1 MELIDIIKSTIS
13 IFSAIVF
20 GSIGISYAIYKIKNH
35 SRTKP
40 QTKPDTDNSLYG
52 KILNSKDLELSMS
65 MEKANSKG
73 NISKIGNYSMQHK
86 FNLVNVNNKLSK
98 TDNSGSITLNSK
110 NKNSFK
116 NKE

>member
-52 KILNSKDLELSMS
+52 KILNSKDLELNAN
-65 MEKANSKG
+65 MEKANSKV
-73 NISKIGNYSMQHK
+73 NKSKIGNYSMQHK
-86 FNLVNVNNKLSK
+86 FNLVNANNKLSK
-98 TDNSGSITLNSK
+98 TDNSVSITLNPINKDHYK
-110 NKNSFK
+110 NKG
-116 NKE
+116 